1 MNERNVVYSSRNEAR
16 TRVKMNEWRKTVG
29 ITLPQNLIERA
40 KKRSLNI
47 SRISEQA
54 LTSILDYLEA
64 PNDKR
69 SSDFLNQRSVQK
81 KVEWTGR
88 DLNPGPPRCQRGD
101 HTRLIYPPRSFSQ
114 KRTFSKRNGA
124 LFYVL

>member
-1 MNERNVVYSSRNEAR
+1 MNERNVVYSSRNEAS
-16 TRVKMNEWRKTVG
+16 TRVKMNDWRKTVG

-101 HTRLIYPPRSFSQ
+101 RTRLIYPP
-114 KRTFSKRNGA
+114 KI
-124 LFYVL
+124 